1 MNDKEIK
8 TTSTKVVTPPTPTI
22 GQIYSKPDIRGGHS
36 YYMVCQVKPFMY
48 CLIDLSDGN
57 RWRDPEQMWEFNVMI
72 KEDDFEYV
80 ADNLTSF
87 TATSRSYTEREM
99 SVVV

>member
-1 MNDKEIK
+1 MNNKEIK
-8 TTSTKVVTPPTPTI
+8 TTSTKVVTPPTPVS

-36 YYMVCQVKPFMY
+36 YFMVCQVKPFMY

-57 RWRDPEQMWEFNVMI
+57 RWRDLLPMDEFKAMI
-72 KEDDFEYV
+72 KEDEFEYV